1 MGGGGWIAG
10 AAGGGKGPFAKG
22 RGGTGAATVPLACA
36 TGGSV
41 GGPLAKSVWGLLF
54 WLLGLLAAKTLSTR

>member
-1 MGGGGWIAG
+1 M
-10 AAGGGKGPFAKG
+10 GKGPFAKG

-54 WLLGLLAAKTLSTR
+54 WLLGLLAAKTLSTY